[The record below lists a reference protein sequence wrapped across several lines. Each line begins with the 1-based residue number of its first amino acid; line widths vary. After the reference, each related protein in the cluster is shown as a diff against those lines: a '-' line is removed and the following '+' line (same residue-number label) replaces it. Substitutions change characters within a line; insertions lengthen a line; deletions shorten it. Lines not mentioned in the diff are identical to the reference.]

1 MNPEHLIKEIDFQ
14 FSTSQWNG
22 GQNVNKRETKAQWF
36 FDIENSKLLNTRQKQ
51 KLHRKY
57 PQYMYQ
63 DGRKMLISNQ
73 ESRTQKANKEAVIKR
88 FLEIINDVMTPDKAR
103 IQTKIPKSQII
114 KRQVDKKSQSK
125 IKTQRQKKTNL
136 DND

>member
-1 MNPEHLIKEIDFQ
+1 MNKEAFISQLSFQ

-36 FDIENSKLLNTRQKQ
+36 FDIENSELLTPRQKL
-51 KLHRKY
+51 KLHKKY
-57 PQYMYQ
+57 AQYTYQ
-63 DGRKMLISNQ
+63 DGKLLLISNQ

-88 FLEIINDVMTPDKAR
+88 FLEIINDVLTPDKAR
-103 IQTKIPKSQII
+103 IGTKIPKSQII

-125 IKTQRQKKTNL
+125 IKHQRQSKIEIK
-136 DND
+136 

>member
-1 MNPEHLIKEIDFQ
+1 MNKEAFINQLSFQ

-36 FDIENSKLLNTRQKQ
+36 FDIENSDLLNPRQKQ
-51 KLHRKY
+51 KLQKKY
-57 PQYMYQ
+57 AQYTYQ
-63 DGRKMLISNQ
+63 DGKLLLITNQ

-88 FLEIINDVMTPDKAR
+88 FLEIINDVLTPNKAR

-125 IKTQRQKKTNL
+125 IKQQRQSKI
-136 DND
+136 DIE

>member
-63 DGRKMLISNQ
+63 DGRKILISNQ

-88 FLEIINDVMTPDKAR
+88 FLEIINDVMTPDKKR

-125 IKTQRQKKTNL
+125 IKTQRQSKI
-136 DND
+136 DIE

>member
-51 KLHRKY
+51 NLHRKY
-57 PQYMYQ
+57 PQYIYQ

-73 ESRTQKANKEAVIKR
+73 EFRTQKANKEAVIKR
-88 FLEIINDVMTPDKAR
+88 FLEIINDVLTPDKKR

-125 IKTQRQKKTNL
+125 IKTQRQSKI
-136 DND
+136 DIE

>member
-1 MNPEHLIKEIDFQ
+1 
-14 FSTSQWNG
+14 
-22 GQNVNKRETKAQWF
+22 
-36 FDIENSKLLNTRQKQ
+36 
-51 KLHRKY
+51 
-57 PQYMYQ
+57 MYQ

-88 FLEIINDVMTPDKAR
+88 FLEIINDVLTPDKKR

-125 IKTQRQKKTNL
+125 IKTQRQCKI
-136 DND
+136 DIE

>member
-1 MNPEHLIKEIDFQ
+1 MNKEAFINQLSFQ

-36 FDIENSKLLNTRQKQ
+36 FDIENSDLLNPRQKQ
-51 KLHRKY
+51 KLQQKY
-57 PQYMYQ
+57 AQYTYQ
-63 DGRKMLISNQ
+63 DGKLLLIANQ
-73 ESRTQKANKEAVIKR
+73 EYRTQKANKEAVIKR
-88 FLEIINDVMTPDKAR
+88 FLEIINDVLTPDKAR

-125 IKTQRQKKTNL
+125 IKQQRQSKISEE
-136 DND
+136 

>member
-1 MNPEHLIKEIDFQ
+1 MNTEDIIKEITFQ

-36 FDIENSKLLNTRQKQ
+36 FDIENSTLLNNKQKQ
-51 KLHRKY
+51 KLHKKY
-57 PQYMYQ
+57 PQYLYQ
-63 DGRKMLISNQ
+63 DGKMMLISNQ

-88 FLEIINDVMTPDKAR
+88 FLEVINDVLTPDKAR

-125 IKTQRQKKTNL
+125 IKTQRQSRIFEE
-136 DND
+136 

>member
-88 FLEIINDVMTPDKAR
+88 FLEIINDVLTPDKKR

-125 IKTQRQKKTNL
+125 IKTQRQCKI
-136 DND
+136 DIE

>member
-1 MNPEHLIKEIDFQ
+1 MNKEAFINQLSFQ

-36 FDIENSKLLNTRQKQ
+36 FDIENSDLLNPRQKQ
-51 KLHRKY
+51 KLQKKY
-57 PQYMYQ
+57 AQYTYQ
-63 DGRKMLISNQ
+63 DGKLLLITNQ

-88 FLEIINDVMTPDKAR
+88 FLEIINDVLTPDKAR

-125 IKTQRQKKTNL
+125 IKQQRQSKI
-136 DND
+136 DIE